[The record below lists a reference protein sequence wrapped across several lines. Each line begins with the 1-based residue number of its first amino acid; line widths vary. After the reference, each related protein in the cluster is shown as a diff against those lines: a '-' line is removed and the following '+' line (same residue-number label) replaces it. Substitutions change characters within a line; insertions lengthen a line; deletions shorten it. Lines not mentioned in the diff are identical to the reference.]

1 MRNVAIALGLA
12 VVLWA
17 LGGLAADDKVSI
29 TLPAET
35 VALKEGPG
43 MDVTTTQCRLCHSLD
58 YITMQPPGGA
68 KQWDGVVTKMVK
80 VFGAPIS
87 EPDAKSIVEYL
98 STAYGAPK

>member
-1 MRNVAIALGLA
+1 MKIVAIALGLA

-17 LGGLAADDKVSI
+17 EGGPTADDTVSI

-35 VALKEGPG
+35 VALKPGPG
-43 MDVTTTQCRLCHSLD
+43 MDVTASQCRLCHSLD

-80 VFGAPIS
+80 VFGAPIG

-98 STAYGAPK
+98 STAYGAPR